1 LAISIASYERQSAFV
16 TSLQY
21 PCDISFTGHVPQSKS
36 CCHSSGTIMQSFRQA
51 LKTQRWDD
59 HRYYHH
65 SRINQSLHLLS
76 AVSFVCAYGLMFSN
90 PAAAAL
96 LAWLVSMTSRQ
107 AGHFFFEPKGYDHV
121 NQATHEYKEEIKVGY
136 NLRRKIVLMAIWAL
150 SPAILWLDPTLFG
163 LFPSPS
169 SADFVQHVGQ
179 VWLAVGLGGL
189 VFRTVHLF
197 FIKDVQTGL
206 VWATKIITDPFH
218 DIKLYCKAPLYLLR
232 GELIAPLHG
241 HDELEASLSAHDA

>member
-1 LAISIASYERQSAFV
+1 
-16 TSLQY
+16 
-21 PCDISFTGHVPQSKS
+21 
-36 CCHSSGTIMQSFRQA
+36 MQSFWQA
-51 LKTQRWDD
+51 LQTQRWDD

-76 AVSFVCAYGLMFSN
+76 ATSFVCAYVLMFSN

-107 AGHFFFEPKGYDHV
+107 AGHFFFEPKGYDEV
-121 NQATHEYKEEIKVGY
+121 NRATHEHKEAIKVGY
-136 NLRRKIVLMAIWAL
+136 NLKRKIVLMAIWAL

-163 LFPSPS
+163 LFENPS

-189 VFRTVHLF
+189 IFRTVHLF
-197 FIKDVQTGL
+197 FLKDVQTGL

-218 DIKLYCKAPLYLLR
+218 DIKLYYKAPLHLLR
-232 GELIAPLHG
+232 GELIDPLHAQ
-241 HDELEASLSAHDA
+241 HELEASLSTRDA